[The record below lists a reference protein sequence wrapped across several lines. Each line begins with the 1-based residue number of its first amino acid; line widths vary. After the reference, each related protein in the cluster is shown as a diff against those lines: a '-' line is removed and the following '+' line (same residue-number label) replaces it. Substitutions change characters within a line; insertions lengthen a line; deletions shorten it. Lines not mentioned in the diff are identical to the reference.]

1 MIQFAAY
8 MNFKRPTNSLER
20 ALEILELVACKAGGL
35 TNAVI
40 SNRMGMATSTASY
53 ILNRLERRGFLQRQT
68 ETGRYEIG
76 FKIVALAHAPLRDM
90 GLRRTAEPLL
100 RRLSAQTDASSLVG
114 VLERG
119 HVMIV
124 DKIEKPDLAVIDMDI
139 GVCYPVHST
148 ALGKAL
154 LAYLPENRIRLIFDR
169 VPFVKSS
176 PRTVDCRSRL
186 LEDLKR
192 VKKQG
197 YAVSDGELFM
207 GIRAI
212 AAPIFGANDDVRAAV
227 SATGFTVSVED
238 KRMIGAVQAAAHEIS
253 KRLAAAESGRA
264 RAQPSVAK

>member
-1 MIQFAAY
+1 MIQFAAR
-8 MNFKRPTNSLER
+8 MNSKRPTNSLER
-20 ALEILELVACKAGGL
+20 ALEILELVACKSGGL
-35 TNAVI
+35 TNAAI
-40 SNRMGMATSTASY
+40 SDRMEMATSTASY
-53 ILNRLERRGFLQRQT
+53 ILNRLERSGFLQRQT

-76 FKIVALAHAPLRDM
+76 IKMVALAHAPLRDM
-90 GLRRTAEPLL
+90 GLRREAEPVL
-100 RRLSAQTDASSLVG
+100 RRLSGQTDASSLVG

-148 ALGKAL
+148 ALGKVL
-154 LAYLPENRIRLIFDR
+154 LAYLPENRVHLIFDR

-176 PRTVDCRSRL
+176 PRTIASKSQL

-197 YAVSDGELFM
+197 YSVVDGELFM

-212 AAPIFGANDDVRAAV
+212 AAPVFGASDEIRAAV
-227 SATGFTVSVED
+227 SATGFTFSVED
-238 KRMIGAVQAAAHEIS
+238 KRIIGAVQAAAHEIS
-253 KRLAAAESGRA
+253 KRLAASESGRT
-264 RAQPSVAK
+264 RAYPSVAK